1 MARQATSLSA
11 SLSGDRVLGLAD
23 DAFEQRRPL
32 RGQITKREVRAVA
45 LYSLGLG
52 HDSLVWDVG
61 AGTGSISIEAGL
73 IARDGRV
80 LAIERDPE
88 TLPLLRRNVAQM
100 GSGNV
105 EVVVG
110 EAPEVL
116 EELESPDSVF
126 IGGSGGKLEA
136 ILDLAAARLNPGG
149 RIVMNLAVLER
160 ANWAYHR
167 VRDLGLSRDLVMVQ
181 AARGKDMADGTVRLE
196 SLNPVFVVSGRRE
209 D

>member
-1 MARQATSLSA
+1 M
-11 SLSGDRVLGLAD
+11 
-23 DAFEQRRPL
+23 
-32 RGQITKREVRAVA
+32 
-45 LYSLGLG
+45 YSLGLG

-61 AGTGSISIEAGL
+61 AGHRVHLHRS
-73 IARDGRV
+73 RVDRQDGRV

-88 TLPLLRRNVAQM
+88 TLPLLRRNVAQLS
-100 GSGNV
+100 SGNV

-116 EELESPDSVF
+116 EELENPDSVF

-136 ILDLAAARLNPGG
+136 ILDLAAARLRPGG

-167 VRDLGLSRDLVMVQ
+167 VRELGLSGDLVMVQ

>member
-1 MARQATSLSA
+1 MAKQATPFKTPQ
-11 SLSGDRVLGLAD
+11 GRDRVLGLAD

-32 RGQITKREVRAVA
+32 RGQITKREVRAVT

-52 HDSLVWDVG
+52 NDSLVWDVG
-61 AGTGSISIEAGL
+61 AGTGSIAIEAGL

-88 TLPLLRRNVAQM
+88 TLPMLRRNVSELSA
-100 GSGNV
+100 GNV
-105 EVVVG
+105 EVVTG

-116 EELESPDSVF
+116 EGLDQPDSVF

-136 ILDLAAARLNPGG
+136 ILDLAAARLKPGG

-160 ANWAYHR
+160 AHWAYHR
-167 VRDLGLSRDLVMVQ
+167 VRDLGLSSDLVMVQ

-196 SLNPVFVVSGRRE
+196 SINPVFVVSGRRE

>member
-1 MARQATSLSA
+1 MARQAAPLSLTP
-11 SLSGDRVLGLAD
+11 SGGRVLGLAD

-32 RGQITKREVRAVA
+32 QGQITKREVRAVS
-45 LYSLGLG
+45 LYSMGLA
-52 HDSLVWDVG
+52 HNSLIWDVG

-73 IARDGRV
+73 IARDGKV
-80 LAIERDPE
+80 FAIERDPE
-88 TLPLLRRNVAQM
+88 TLPLLRRNVAQL

-105 EVVVG
+105 EVVAG
-110 EAPEVL
+110 EAPGVL
-116 EELESPDSVF
+116 EELDNPDSVF

-136 ILDLAAARLNPGG
+136 ILDLAAARLKPGG

-196 SLNPVFVVSGRRE
+196 SMNPVFVVSGRRE